1 MNVWTEPRGA
11 GEPAP
16 RPGHLPDGAEAARP
30 ASPLLSVERAPRPS
44 ARELRDAAR
53 TFARYAGRRA
63 RPNDLDA
70 RDPAFIAG
78 VRPFMDALYDGY
90 FRCETELEQEIPS
103 GGVLL
108 VANHNGMTGTPDM
121 FCHMAAFW
129 RRYGHGRVAYGLM
142 HDVPFGLPAAGA
154 WFNAAGAIAASPENG
169 RRALARD
176 AAVLVFPGGD
186 VDACKPFRDRYR
198 VDFGERRG
206 FIRLALRSR
215 VPIVPIVS
223 VGGHESLYLLSDGR
237 WLADKLRLRSFLRTN
252 VAPLG
257 FALPYGLVAGVAAP
271 HLPPPVKIHTRIGAP
286 IESGLPADAADDP
299 AEVERL
305 YVRVMRSMRRSMN
318 ELRAA
323 GRHGLFPR
331 RASSAGAGRAHA
343 APGPAAP
350 IPAPSVQAGSVQAG
364 WAREARP

>member
-1 MNVWTEPRGA
+1 MNVWTEPSRA
-11 GEPAP
+11 AEPAP
-16 RPGHLPDGAEAARP
+16 RPGRPRDGAEASKQ
-30 ASPLLSVERAPRPS
+30 ASPLLRVERVPTPS
-44 ARELRDAAR
+44 ASELAAAAR
-53 TFARYAGRRA
+53 VFARFAGRRA
-63 RPNDLDA
+63 RANDLDA
-70 RDPAFIAG
+70 RDESFIEG

-90 FRCETELEQEIPS
+90 FRCDTELEREIPQ

-129 RRYGHGRVAYGLM
+129 RRYGHRRVAYGLM

-169 RRALARD
+169 RRALARG

-186 VDACKPFRDRYR
+186 VDACKPFRERYR

-257 FALPYGLVAGVAAP
+257 FALPYGLIAGVAAP
-271 HLPPPVKIHTRIGAP
+271 HFPPPVKIHTRIGAA
-286 IESGLPADAADDP
+286 IECDLPAEAADDP
-299 AEVERL
+299 AEVERH
-305 YVRVMRSMRRSMN
+305 YERVMAAMRRSMS

-331 RASSAGAGRAHA
+331 SSARGEVLTRSRASGVRS
-343 APGPAAP
+343 
-350 IPAPSVQAGSVQAG
+350 
-364 WAREARP
+364 

>member
-1 MNVWTEPRGA
+1 MNVWTEPRRA
-11 GEPAP
+11 AEPAP
-16 RPGHLPDGAEAARP
+16 RPGRLPDVAEAAKCAP
-30 ASPLLSVERAPRPS
+30 ALLRVERAARPS
-44 ARELRDAAR
+44 ARELGDAAKV
-53 TFARYAGRRA
+53 FARVARRRA

-70 RDPAFIAG
+70 RDQEFIEG

-129 RRYGHGRVAYGLM
+129 RRYGHRRVAYGLM

-186 VDACKPFRDRYR
+186 LDACKPFRERYR
-198 VDFGERRG
+198 IDFGARRG
-206 FIRLALRSR
+206 FVRLALRSR

-223 VGGHESLYLLSDGR
+223 VGGHESLYLWSDGR

-257 FALPYGLVAGVAAP
+257 FALPYGIIAGVAAP
-271 HLPPPVKIHTRIGAP
+271 HFPPPVKIHTRVCAP
-286 IESGLPADAADDP
+286 IQSDLPAEAADDP
-299 AEVERL
+299 SEVDRLHER
-305 YVRVMRSMRRSMN
+305 VVHTMRRAMA
-318 ELRAA
+318 ELRAE

-331 RASSAGAGRAHA
+331 RSAAAS
-343 APGPAAP
+343 PAR
-350 IPAPSVQAGSVQAG
+350 
-364 WAREARP
+364 AREVRP